1 MEHNI
6 TPKNLLKSFIRLF
19 IGFFI
24 LALGIVIMYKAGIG
38 MTPWGTFHVGLMK
51 VTGLTL
57 GRISQLVGLIV
68 ILFSMFLKIY
78 PGLATLLNMF
88 FIGFFIDLINPLNIY
103 PQPSSKIL
111 QCIMCLIGLWVFS
124 LGIYL
129 YISCGLGAGP
139 RDGLM
144 VGLIKI
150 TGLSATYIKPAI
162 EITVIVTGI
171 ILGGP
176 FGIGTFLIAFLG
188 GKFLDIIFNIA
199 DYDPAET
206 KHISFSNFY
215 KLIKSYIF

>member
-1 MEHNI
+1 MQNNI
-6 TPKNLLKSFIRLF
+6 NPGIFILKFIKLF
-19 IGFFI
+19 IGFFV

-51 VTGLTL
+51 VAGLTL
-57 GRISQLVGLIV
+57 GRISQIVGLLV
-68 ILFSMFLKIY
+68 ILLSMFLKIY
-78 PGLATLLNMF
+78 PGIATVLNMF

-103 PQPSSKIL
+103 PQPGSKIL
-111 QCIMCLIGLWVFS
+111 QCLMCLAGLWIFS

-150 TGLSATYIKPAI
+150 TGFSASYIKPAI
-162 EITVIVTGI
+162 EITILISGI

-176 FGIGTFLIAFLG
+176 FGIGTFLIAILG

-206 KHISFSNFY
+206 EHLSFLQFF
-215 KLIKSYIF
+215 KLIRSYIL